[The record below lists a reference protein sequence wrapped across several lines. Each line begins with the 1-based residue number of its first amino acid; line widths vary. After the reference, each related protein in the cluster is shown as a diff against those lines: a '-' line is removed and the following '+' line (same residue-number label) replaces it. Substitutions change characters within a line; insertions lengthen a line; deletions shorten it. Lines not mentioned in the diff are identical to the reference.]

1 MVEFEEAVRDE
12 AGAWLK
18 FMKLPTPENTI
29 DATAADAK
37 GKAPPKKGK
46 GPAVDDLKPIFSRAW
61 VCFKAL

>member
-1 MVEFEEAVRDE
+1 
-12 AGAWLK
+12 
-18 FMKLPTPENTI
+18 MKLPTPENTI